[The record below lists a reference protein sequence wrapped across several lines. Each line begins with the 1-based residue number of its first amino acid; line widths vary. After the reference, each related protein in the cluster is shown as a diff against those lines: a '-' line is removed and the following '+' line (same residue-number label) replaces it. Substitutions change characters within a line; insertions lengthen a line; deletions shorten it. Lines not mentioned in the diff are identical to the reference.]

1 MATQPDALSTA
12 AKGALASK
20 GQKLHTAAMLI
31 KRTASP
37 GKYIIE
43 HHMADKNGN
52 PPQDGQKS
60 VVAHVAS
67 SPAELQKHVAIHM
80 DPAAGPQQGLPPSA
94 PEEPQD

>member
-1 MATQPDALSTA
+1 MDNQSNVLNTA

-43 HHMADKNGN
+43 HHMADKRGN
-52 PPQDGQKS
+52 PPQDGQKP
-60 VVAHVAS
+60 VVEHVCS
-67 SPAELQKHVAIHM
+67 SPAELQKHVAVHM

>member
-1 MATQPDALSTA
+1 MDAAANA
-12 AKGALASK
+12 AKSALGSK
-20 GQKLHTAAMLI
+20 GAKLHTAEMRI

-52 PPQDGQKS
+52 PPTDGQKS
-60 VVAHVAS
+60 VVEHVAS
-67 SPAELQKHVAIHM
+67 SPAELQKHVAVHM
-80 DPAAGPQQGLPPSA
+80 DPAAGPQQAAMPPSA

>member
-1 MATQPDALSTA
+1 MDNQSNVLNTA

-37 GKYIIE
+37 GKYIVE
-43 HHMADKNGN
+43 RGN
-52 PPQDGQKS
+52 PPQDGQKP
-60 VVAHVAS
+60 VVEHVCS
-67 SPAELQKHVAIHM
+67 SPAELQKHVAVHM